1 MQNAFPAAGEVVEC
15 THRTVARALA
25 TACDPAAIARSVALL
40 LLLAIVA
47 PAALAEPRQG
57 GTRRPNVVFILADD
71 LGYGD
76 VQCFNPDGKIATPQ
90 IDRLAREGMKFVDA
104 HSGSSV
110 CSPTRYGIM
119 TGRYSWRGKL
129 KAGVLGGLSPR
140 LIEPSRMT
148 VAAMLKSHGYRTAC
162 IGKWHLGM
170 DWEVL
175 PGKKISE
182 LSIETPDQVANV
194 DYSRPIRN
202 GPNSVGFDYFFG
214 ISASLDMVPYTFIEN
229 DHVVEVPSRTTEYP
243 MVLGSTESKTRTG
256 PAAAGFEAAKVLPML
271 TGKAVEFIGKQ
282 AADAREGRPFF
293 LYLPLASPH
302 TPVLPLETWQG
313 RSGLNAY
320 ADFVMATD
328 AAVGAVLGAL
338 DEHRL
343 TDNTLVIFTSDNGCS
358 PLADFGTLRRN
369 GHDPSG
375 GFRGAKAD
383 IYEGGHRVPFVAR
396 WPEVVQPE
404 STSQQL
410 LFLGDFYATVAAVVG
425 DATPRD
431 AAEDS
436 VSFLHALTGRNDGP
450 SRQSIVNH
458 SSNGSF
464 AMRDG
469 AWKLCLCPDSGGWSD
484 PKPGRTSANAPPVQL
499 FDLVTDP
506 AESKNLA
513 AKFPEKVAELRALLD
528 QIQKTGRSGQ

>member
-1 MQNAFPAAGEVVEC
+1 MFRFLVSQEDLCGQAVASDRSGWKTRMAFVMVIALVSQAVC
-15 THRTVARALA
+15 WRTVGADQAM
-25 TACDPAAIARSVALL
+25 
-40 LLLAIVA
+40 
-47 PAALAEPRQG
+47 
-57 GTRRPNVVFILADD
+57 RPNIIFILADD

-76 VQCFNPDGKIATPQ
+76 VRCFNPQGQIETPHV
-90 IDRLAREGMKFVDA
+90 DRLAREGMRFVDA

-140 LIEPSRMT
+140 LIEPGRST
-148 VAAMLKSHGYRTAC
+148 VASMLQSHGYRTAC

-170 DWEVL
+170 DWEIL

-194 DYSRPIRN
+194 DYAKPIRN
-202 GPNSVGFDYFFG
+202 GPNTVGFDYYFG

-243 MVLGSTESKTRTG
+243 MVMGGKGGKTRTG
-256 PAAAGFEAAKVLPML
+256 PAAAGFDAANVLPTL
-271 TGKAVEFIGKQ
+271 TEKAVGFIQKQ
-282 AADAREGRPFF
+282 AADARDGRPFF

-302 TPVLPLETWQG
+302 TPVLPLEPWQG

-328 AAVGAVLGAL
+328 AAVGSILAAL
-338 DEHRL
+338 DENQL
-343 TDNTLVIFTSDNGCS
+343 ADNTLVIFTSDNGCS
-358 PLADFGTLRRN
+358 PLADFETLRAKR
-369 GHDPSG
+369 HDSSA

-396 WPEVVQPE
+396 WPGKVKAE
-404 STSQQL
+404 STSEQL
-410 LFLGDFYATVAAVVG
+410 VYLGDFYATCAELIGHVAA
-425 DATPRD
+425 RD

-436 VSFLHALTGRNDGP
+436 FSFLPAMTGQSTEA
-450 SRQSIVNH
+450 SRQSIVHH

-464 AMRDG
+464 AIREG
-469 AWKLCLCPDSGGWSD
+469 SWKLCLCPDSGGWSD
-484 PKPGRTSANAPPVQL
+484 PKPGRVPANAPQVQL
-499 FDLVTDP
+499 FDLATDR
-506 AESKNLA
+506 AEKTNLA
-513 AKFPEKVAELRALLD
+513 ATHSEKVAELRERLEA
-528 QIQKTGRSGQ
+528 IQKAGRSAP